1 MDAADPRR
9 PVIENEATEVGKRR
23 GRGIRRTG
31 SFPTTSIRYD
41 VGDHEDDYVDAPAIP
56 AFDEDPTVLAPE
68 QDEYR
73 ITVFELRAGRS

>member
-23 GRGIRRTG
+23 GGGHSADRVL
-31 SFPTTSIRYD
+31 PTTSIRYD
-41 VGDHEDDYVDAPAIP
+41 VGDHEDDYVDALAIP

>member
-1 MDAADPRR
+1 MPLIPVGPSSETKRPTSSGVGVGGHSADR
-9 PVIENEATEVGKRR
+9 VL
-23 GRGIRRTG
+23 
-31 SFPTTSIRYD
+31 PTTSIRYD
-41 VGDHEDDYVDAPAIP
+41 VGDHEDDYVDALAIP